1 MKGEENMVQKKDVQ
15 PFFSEKEIA
24 FCRLRAEGKTPNQAA
39 LEAGYKNVRYGDIL
53 MSKEKIKKEIS
64 RLSKEEENKVHVAE
78 NKEILCFLTSI
89 MRGEEY
95 EEMKDSTIK
104 ERMKAAELL
113 GKRLHLFDGR
123 KEADSTVVIIDDI
136 GKKGE

>member
-1 MKGEENMVQKKDVQ
+1 MEGKKGEKPIFN
-15 PFFSEKEIA
+15 EKEIA

-39 LEAGYKNVRYGDIL
+39 LEAGYKKGKYGELL
-53 MSKEKIKKEIS
+53 MEKEKIKKAILE
-64 RLSKEEENKVHVAE
+64 LTKEEKRTLKVAE
-78 NKEILCFLTSI
+78 NQEILRFLTSI

-113 GKRLHLFDGR
+113 GKRLRLFEGG
-123 KEADSTVVIIDDI
+123 KEEETSVIIIDDI
-136 GKKGE
+136 GRKGE